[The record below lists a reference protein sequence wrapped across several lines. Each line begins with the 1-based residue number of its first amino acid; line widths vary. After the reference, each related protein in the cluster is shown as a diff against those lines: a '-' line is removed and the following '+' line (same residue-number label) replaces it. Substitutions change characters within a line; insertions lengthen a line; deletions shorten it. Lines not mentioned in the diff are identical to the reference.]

1 MKKLLFF
8 CRLAWKESP
17 SYILLLAIQALA
29 AAGKL
34 WINVILPK
42 FLVEELVGGKD
53 AGTLCML
60 GGLIVLNNV
69 GMAWL
74 EKLLAR
80 FLEVKKTYVRQ
91 AMRRQMA
98 EKIMHLEYACLE
110 DPYYLDLKERAAF
123 AISNQDAIA
132 QLIQCI
138 SGDPGDAGTGAA
150 DRAESEHR
158 RNAAA
163 GPQDV
168 KIHCVYLPGDR
179 AHQPQIQLLSGSAD
193 GKAIPEGYTALR
205 YGRDDH
211 GAGGSVYPRYL
222 RSL

>member
-91 AMRRQMA
+91 AMRR
-98 EKIMHLEYACLE
+98 HLSIHIHLRQ
-110 DPYYLDLKERAAF
+110 K
-123 AISNQDAIA
+123 
-132 QLIQCI
+132 
-138 SGDPGDAGTGAA
+138 
-150 DRAESEHR
+150 
-158 RNAAA
+158 RN
-163 GPQDV
+163 
-168 KIHCVYLPGDR
+168 
-179 AHQPQIQLLSGSAD
+179 
-193 GKAIPEGYTALR
+193 
-205 YGRDDH
+205 
-211 GAGGSVYPRYL
+211 
-222 RSL
+222 